1 MNKMKR
7 ELTILL
13 LALGSVFGATAQEVL
28 MVTLDNANGT
38 QIFHGIDA
46 FKEAMAVAD
55 HGDMI
60 TLSEGTF
67 NAADITKAVSI
78 YGNGYEQITKEDG
91 AIQYPT
97 NLNGNFVIN
106 IDSVDG
112 KPKGGLYMEGISN
125 YYSINGSY
133 KYYTINAI
141 NGLTDAEFVKCRF
154 YNFRF
159 WETTNG
165 AHEDTKSENVTFR
178 ECRLYTL
185 RPGDCCNMA
194 LFNSYIYELYGNFS
208 TSSLYLENCIARH
221 IASDVYATWRNCI
234 MMACFAADTSDGM
247 GFKEY
252 SSTKLEYPR
261 YSFGCLPSTSNIYN
275 CIYGWHR
282 GGYINSAYSMAYS
295 VLILQNCHILDYYY
309 AQNSSYNDDGFKSLF
324 ASGTYGIFESNILT
338 EEAQTTYLGN
348 DSTQV
353 GLYGGTGFSMEP
365 TIPRVI
371 YKDIATKTENNKLK
385 VNIKVDVRPTNE

>member
-7 ELTILL
+7 ELTTLL
-13 LALGSVFGATAQEVL
+13 LALGSVFGVTAQEVL

-38 QIFHGIDA
+38 QFFHGIDA

-125 YYSINGSY
+125 YYSVNGSY

-154 YNFRF
+154 YNFYF

-178 ECRLYTL
+178 ECRIAAWL
-185 RPGDCCNMA
+185 RPGDCKNMS
-194 LFNSYIYELYGNFS
+194 LFNSYVSSLNGNFETS
-208 TSSLYLENCIARH
+208 TLFLQNCIVENMTN
-221 IASDVYATWRNCI
+221 DVYATWRNSILMRCGT
-234 MMACFAADTSDGM
+234 ANDSNGM
-247 GFKEY
+247 GVTTYENFRY
-252 SSTKLEYPR
+252 LPATSKL
-261 YSFGCLPSTSNIYN
+261 YN
-275 CIYGWHR
+275 CICGANSQYSLVRYAEIAEHIYR
-282 GGYINSAYSMAYS
+282 IN
-295 VLILQNCHILDYYY
+295 YYY
-309 AQNSSYNDDGFKSLF
+309 AGIY
-324 ASGTYGIFESNILT
+324 SGWTNEFENIFTTKGYGALNANRLT
-338 EEAQTTYLGN
+338 SAAQATYLGS

-353 GLYGGTGFSMEP
+353 GLYGGTGFSAEP
-365 TIPRVI
+365 TNPRVI
-371 YKDIATKTENNKLK
+371 YKKIATKTENNKLK